1 MTMLKQ
7 IKYIAILFTGSIVW
21 SSCEKVIDVKL
32 DNAESQLVIE
42 GTITDQPGQ
51 QLIKISKSVPYTEN
65 NTYPPVSG
73 AVVLVT
79 DDNGHSWTFSETAP
93 GFYTF
98 PALKGE
104 TGRIY
109 TLKATVNNVVYTA
122 SSSMPAPVA
131 IDFLDVKVFNFG
143 GDDQKQAQVHYKDPA
158 GIANQY
164 RFVMKVNGIQSK
176 QVYAEN
182 DRLSDGNDV
191 PSVLF
196 FTGNNDDQDQ
206 LRTGDVVDI
215 EMQCIDKNVFLYWY
229 TLSQQSSNGPSG
241 GTTPGNPPSNINN
254 KALGYF
260 SAHTVSKKQ
269 LAVQ

>member
-1 MTMLKQ
+1 MLNQ
-7 IKYIAILFTGSIVW
+7 IKYISLLLAGSFTFA
-21 SSCEKVIDVKL
+21 SCEKVIEVKL
-32 DNAESQLVIE
+32 DNAESQVVIE
-42 GTITDQPGQ
+42 GNITDQAGQ
-51 QLIKISKSVPYTEN
+51 QLVKITKSVPYTAT

-73 AVVLVT
+73 AVVTVT
-79 DDNGHSWTFSETAP
+79 DDNGHSWTFSETTA
-93 GFYTF
+93 GRYTF
-98 PALKGE
+98 PAMKGE

-109 TLKATVNNVVYTA
+109 TLKARINNVVYTA
-122 SSSMPAPVA
+122 SSVMPAPVG

-182 DRLSDGNDV
+182 DRLTDGNEV

-196 FTGNNDDQDQ
+196 FTGNNNDQDQ
-206 LRTGDVVDI
+206 LKTGDVVDI
-215 EMQCIDKNVFLYWY
+215 EMQSIDKNVFLYWY
-229 TLSQQSSNGPSG
+229 TLSQQSSNGPAG
-241 GTTPGNPPSNINN
+241 GATPGNPPSNIDN

-260 SAHTVSKKQ
+260 SAHTVSQKQ
-269 LAVQ
+269 MTVK